1 MIEPAGPKVHPPPV
15 SGSFAPS
22 PSRQEP
28 PACCVG
34 AYRRCDSTQLRRE
47 DPQRLHP
54 RVAIANGRWANLPV
68 HLGRTKPSN
77 HKRVHH
83 PIGDAGV
90 VAVRH
95 VRLLQRPFR
104 LGCLRHI
111 VDRRPGSVR
120 FHSRSRRGRRVED
133 CRSAPFARPGVGAR
147 PASPGTASWK
157 VHCITLAVNGVGP
170 RTAPHDTLSQKT

>member
-1 MIEPAGPKVHPPPV
+1 MIERAGPKVHSPPV
-15 SGSFAPS
+15 PGSFAPS

-28 PACCVG
+28 PACCAS
-34 AYRRCDSTQLRRE
+34 AYRRCDSAQLRR
-47 DPQRLHP
+47 DPQRLHS
-54 RVAIANGRWANLPV
+54 RVDIANGRWANLPV
-68 HLGRTKPSN
+68 HLGGTKPSN
-77 HKRVHH
+77 RKRVHH

-120 FHSRSRRGRRVED
+120 FHPRSRRGRKAED
-133 CRSAPFARPGVGAR
+133 CRSAPFARPGAGAR
-147 PASPGTASWK
+147 PVSPGTASLEG
-157 VHCITLAVNGVGP
+157 HRITLAVNGVGP